1 MGVKPGDSVLKAIR
15 VIVPILAAICAI
27 ALAGY
32 LLIGSLKFFGAL
44 NDFPQYH
51 ATARLIAAGKAAEV
65 YDTASLLATERML
78 HPDLQRPVALFV
90 PPPAALLFLPIALLP
105 ASAAFAGWMLV
116 LVASFIGA
124 LYLIAR
130 MNALPL
136 VGIAWLIAATLMFGP
151 TFEALRIA
159 QPATIMLLALSL
171 ACGFG
176 ASGKNFLAGL
186 CLGVLLLKPQELLP
200 IAIFLVGARQW
211 RVIGGLASVAAVLT
225 AFSIPVFG
233 LSGYQNYL
241 QLLAD
246 PTSADLMQSS
256 INPTVRGQLALV
268 FEIDSPVTKYGALAA
283 LAIAYLGCLWAG
295 IRWARTPLQS
305 GNPFQ
310 TVLTVIVPVALVT
323 AWHCHDYDLVLLIP
337 GLVAAFLQG
346 QREQKALPPL
356 LIILGSLPFMLPIYI
371 PLHYFYLLKGGVVNP
386 YFGLLLAD
394 AVVVFAKCCVG
405 KIPLKAVS
413 SNV

>member
-1 MGVKPGDSVLKAIR
+1 MVAKSGGSILRAIR
-15 VIVPILAAICAI
+15 TIVPICAAICAI
-27 ALAGY
+27 GLAGY

-65 YDTASLLATERML
+65 YDTATLLGMERML
-78 HPDLQRPVALFV
+78 HPDLQRPIALFV

-105 ASAAFAGWMLV
+105 AGAAFTAWMLM
-116 LVASFIGA
+116 LVAAFGGA
-124 LYLIAR
+124 LYAIIR
-130 MNALPL
+130 TNALPL
-136 VGIAWLIAATLMFGP
+136 VGAAWLIAATVMFGP

-159 QPATIMLLALSL
+159 QPATIMLLALTL
-171 ACGFG
+171 ASCFAAG
-176 ASGKNFLAGL
+176 GKKFFAGI

-200 IAIFLVGARQW
+200 IAIFLLGARQW
-211 RVIGGLASVAAVLT
+211 RVIAGLAGVAAVLT
-225 AFSIPVFG
+225 AISIPVFG

-246 PTSADLMQSS
+246 PTSADLMQSA

-283 LAIAYLGCLWAG
+283 LLVAYGACLWAG
-295 IRWARTPLQS
+295 IRWAS
-305 GNPFQ
+305 SSSHSDNPFSK
-310 TVLTVIVPVALVT
+310 VLTVIVPVSLVT

-346 QREQKALPPL
+346 QREQKATAPL

-386 YFGLLLAD
+386 YFILLFAY
-394 AVVVFAKCCVG
+394 AVFVLVANFVWEK
-405 KIPLKAVS
+405 S
-413 SNV
+413 H